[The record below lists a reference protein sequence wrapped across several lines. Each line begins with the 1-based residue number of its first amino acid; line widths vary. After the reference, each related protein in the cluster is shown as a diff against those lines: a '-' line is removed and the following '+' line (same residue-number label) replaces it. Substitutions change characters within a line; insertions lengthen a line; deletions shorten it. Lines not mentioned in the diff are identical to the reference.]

1 MYVCKFV
8 LLACLLMCENGG
20 TQEPNYCKC
29 QCPSGYNGTK
39 CENKS
44 EPCQNGACRDGEGI
58 YTCFCK
64 MCYELRTL
72 P

>member
-39 CENKS
+39 CENKIDCKS
-44 EPCQNGACRDGEGI
+44 EPCQNGACRNGEGI
-58 YTCFCK
+58 KFILALVK
-64 MCYELRTL
+64 I
-72 P
+72 